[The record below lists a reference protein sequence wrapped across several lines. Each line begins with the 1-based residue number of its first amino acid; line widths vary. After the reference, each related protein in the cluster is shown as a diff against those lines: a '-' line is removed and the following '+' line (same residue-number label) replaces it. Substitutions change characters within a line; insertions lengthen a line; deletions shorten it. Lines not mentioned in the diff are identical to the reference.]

1 MTLLPGHKSRL
12 RRAPTPRPSLNEPI
26 GSKSSSTKIR
36 LVHIINDV
44 SIGGAEMMLYK
55 LLSQVN
61 RERFDPIVVALRNR
75 GQLHRRI
82 EALDV
87 PVYNVA
93 MRLGIPTPTS
103 GWRLIRLMRRLKP
116 DLIQG
121 WMYHGSLAAQVGGA
135 FAGRSVPVVWN
146 IRQSLNKLNYEKRAT
161 AAIIKFLA
169 HLSKRPAKIIYN
181 SRIAAAQHG
190 AIGYEMQDS
199 LVIPNGFMTSLF
211 TPSQEARNSVRVELG
226 IPDETLLIGRVS
238 RYHPAKDHANFL
250 HAAALLLRT
259 HPDVQFVLCGDG
271 VNWVN
276 ASLCRLIDDLKLT
289 ERVHLLDQ
297 RQDMPRLT
305 AALDIATSSSCG
317 AESFPNVIGEAMS
330 CGVPCVATD
339 VSDLLWIIGETGRVV
354 PPRNA
359 QALSS
364 AMQELVELGAEG
376 REELGRAARERVL
389 KHFPL
394 KDICSLYEALYEDVL
409 DQHPRLTSSNVR
421 YHEFAE
427 HASNAAR
434 EEAVQSSSKAR
445 RSSMGHE

>member
-1 MTLLPGHKSRL
+1 MTLWSDHEARSFRKSPHSVPKQ
-12 RRAPTPRPSLNEPI
+12 PTGAESDR
-26 GSKSSSTKIR
+26 IR

-55 LLSQVN
+55 LLSQMD
-61 RERFDPIVVALRNR
+61 RKRFEPIVVALRNR
-75 GQLHRRI
+75 GELHRRI

-93 MRLGIPTPTS
+93 MRLPVPTPTS
-103 GWRLIRLMRRLKP
+103 FWRLIRLIRRLKP

-121 WMYHGSLAAQVGGA
+121 WMYHGSLAALVGGG

-161 AAIIKFLA
+161 AVIIRFLA
-169 HLSKRPAKIIYN
+169 YLSKRPAKIIYN

-199 LVIPNGFMTSLF
+199 MVIPNGFMTSLF
-211 TPSQEARNSVRVELG
+211 TPSQEARSSVRVELG

-250 HAAALLLRT
+250 QAAALLLRT

-276 ASLCRLIDDLKLT
+276 PSLSRLIEDLRLA

-305 AALDIATSSSCG
+305 AALDIAVSSSCG
-317 AESFPNVIGEAMS
+317 VESFPNVIGEAMS

-339 VSDLLWIIGETGRVV
+339 VSDLLWIVGETGRVV

-359 QALSS
+359 QALAA
-364 AMQELVELGAEG
+364 AMKDLVEIGPEG
-376 REELGRAARERVL
+376 RERLGTAARERVL

-394 KDICSLYEALYEDVL
+394 KDIDSLYETLYQDVMSRHS
-409 DQHPRLTSSNVR
+409 QAISSNVR

-427 HASNAAR
+427 TPANASQD
-434 EEAVQSSSKAR
+434 EVDR
-445 RSSMGHE
+445 RSARANTAAMGRD

>member
-1 MTLLPGHKSRL
+1 MTLVPGHKSRL
-12 RRAPTPRPSLNEPI
+12 RRAPSPRPSLTEPI
-26 GSKSSSTKIR
+26 GSKSSSNKIR

-44 SIGGAEMMLYK
+44 SIGGGEKMFYK
-55 LLSQVN
+55 LLFQG
-61 RERFDPIVVALRNR
+61 NR
-75 GQLHRRI
+75 GRFYPNVVWPRKPRQLKPRI

-87 PVYNVA
+87 PVHNVA

-103 GWRLIRLMRRLKP
+103 CWRLIRLMRRLKP

-146 IRQSLNKLNYEKRAT
+146 IRQSLNGFNYEKRAT
-161 AAIIKFLA
+161 AAIIRFLA
-169 HLSKRPAKIIYN
+169 RFAKRPAKIIYN

-190 AIGYEMQDS
+190 AIGYELQDS

-211 TPSQEARNSVRVELG
+211 TPSQDARNSVRVELG
-226 IPDETLLIGRVS
+226 IPDETLLIGLVS
-238 RYHPAKDHANFL
+238 RYHPVKDHANFL
-250 HAAALLLRT
+250 HAAALLLKT

-276 ASLCRLIDDLKLT
+276 PFLCKLIDDLKLT

-297 RQDMPRLT
+297 RQDMPRIT
-305 AALDIATSSSCG
+305 AALDIATSSSC

-330 CGVPCVATD
+330 CGVPCVVTD
-339 VSDLLWIIGETGRVV
+339 VSDLLWIVGETGRVV

-359 QALSS
+359 QALAS
-364 AMQELVELGAEG
+364 AMQELVELGPGG
-376 REELGRAARERVL
+376 REKLGSSARARVL

-394 KDICSLYEALYEDVL
+394 KDIDSLYEPLFDDVL
-409 DQHPRLTSSNVR
+409 GRHPRLASSNVR

-427 HASNAAR
+427 HAANPDG
-434 EEAVQSSSKAR
+434 EEAAQNPSRPR
-445 RSSMGHE
+445 RSGAMGRE

>member
-1 MTLLPGHKSRL
+1 MTLLLGHKLRL
-12 RRAPTPRPSLNEPI
+12 SASRPSPNEPN
-26 GSKSSSTKIR
+26 GAKSSSSRVR

-55 LLSQVN
+55 LLSEMN
-61 RERFDPIVVALRNR
+61 RQRFDPIVVALRNR

-87 PVYNVA
+87 PIYNVA
-93 MRLGIPTPTS
+93 MHLPVPTPTS
-103 GWRLIRLMRRLKP
+103 FWRLIRLVHRLKP

-121 WMYHGSLAAQVGGA
+121 WMYHGSLAALVGGA

-146 IRQSLNKLNYEKRAT
+146 IRQSLNGFNYEKRAT
-161 AAIIKFLA
+161 AAIIRFLA
-169 HLSKRPAKIIYN
+169 YLSQRPARIIYN

-190 AIGYEMQDS
+190 AIGYELQNS

-211 TPSQEARNSVRVELG
+211 TPSLEARNSVRVELG
-226 IPDETLLIGRVS
+226 IPDETLLIGLVS
-238 RYHPAKDHANFL
+238 RYHPVKDHANFL
-250 HAAALLLRT
+250 HAASLLLKT
-259 HPDVQFVLCGDG
+259 HPDVQFVLCGEG

-276 ASLCRLIDDLKLT
+276 PFLCKLIDDLKLA

-297 RQDMPRLT
+297 RQDMARIT
-305 AALDIATSSSCG
+305 AALDIATSSSC

-330 CGVPCVATD
+330 CGIPCVVTD
-339 VSDLLWIIGETGRVV
+339 VSDLLWIVGETGRVV

-359 QALSS
+359 HALAA
-364 AMQELVELGAEG
+364 AMRELVELGSEG
-376 REELGRAARERVL
+376 REKLGRAARERVL

-394 KDICSLYEALYEDVL
+394 KDIDSLYEALYEDVIG
-409 DQHPRLTSSNVR
+409 HRSKRTSSNVR

-427 HASNAAR
+427 PASAADWA
-434 EEAVQSSSKAR
+434 EAVPRSSKAR
-445 RSSMGHE
+445 RASVGHE

>member
-1 MTLLPGHKSRL
+1 MTLLPGHKLRL
-12 RRAPTPRPSLNEPI
+12 RAPTRSSLPEPI
-26 GSKSSSTKIR
+26 GSKSSSSGRIR

-61 RERFDPIVVALRNR
+61 RERFDPVVVALRNR
-75 GQLHRRI
+75 GQLHQRI
-82 EALDV
+82 EALGV

-93 MRLGIPTPTS
+93 MRLPIPTPTS
-103 GWRLIRLMRRLKP
+103 CWRLIRLMRRLKP

-121 WMYHGSLAAQVGGA
+121 WMYHGSLAALFGGV

-146 IRQSLNKLNYEKRAT
+146 IRQSLNGFNYEKRAT
-161 AAIIKFLA
+161 AAIIRFLA

-190 AIGYEMQDS
+190 AIGYELENS
-199 LVIPNGFMTSLF
+199 LVIPNGFMTSVF
-211 TPSQEARNSVRVELG
+211 TPSQEARNSLRVELG
-226 IPDETLLIGRVS
+226 IPDDTLLIGLVS
-238 RYHPAKDHANFL
+238 RYHPVKDHANFL
-250 HAAALLLRT
+250 HAAALLLKA

-276 ASLCRLIDDLKLT
+276 PVLCKLIDDLKLT

-297 RQDMPRLT
+297 RQDMPRVT
-305 AALDIATSSSCG
+305 AALDIATSSSC

-330 CGVPCVATD
+330 CGIPCVVTD
-339 VSDLLWIIGETGRVV
+339 VSDLMWIVGETGRVV
-354 PPRNA
+354 QPRNA
-359 QALSS
+359 PALAS
-364 AMQELVELGAEG
+364 AMQELIDLGAAG
-376 REELGRAARERVL
+376 REQLGKSARERVL

-394 KDICSLYEALYEDVL
+394 KEIDSLYEALYEDVMG
-409 DQHPRLTSSNVR
+409 PRPKLTSSNVR

-427 HASNAAR
+427 RTANPVR
-434 EEAVQSSSKAR
+434 EKTVQNPSRPRKSSSI
-445 RSSMGHE
+445 GHE

>member
-1 MTLLPGHKSRL
+1 MTLLPGHKLRL
-12 RRAPTPRPSLNEPI
+12 RAPTRSSLPEPI
-26 GSKSSSTKIR
+26 GSKSSSSGRIR

-61 RERFDPIVVALRNR
+61 RERFDPVVVALRNR

-82 EALDV
+82 EALGV

-93 MRLGIPTPTS
+93 MRLPIPTPTS
-103 GWRLIRLMRRLKP
+103 CWRLIRLMRRLKP

-121 WMYHGSLAAQVGGA
+121 WMYHGSLAALFGGA

-146 IRQSLNKLNYEKRAT
+146 IRQSLNGFNYEKRAT
-161 AAIIKFLA
+161 AAIIRLLA
-169 HLSKRPAKIIYN
+169 HLSRRPAKIIYN

-190 AIGYEMQDS
+190 AIGYELENS
-199 LVIPNGFMTSLF
+199 LVIPNGFVTSLF
-211 TPSQEARNSVRVELG
+211 TPSQEARNSLRVELG
-226 IPDETLLIGRVS
+226 IPDETLLIGLVS
-238 RYHPAKDHANFL
+238 RYHPVKDHANFL
-250 HAAALLLRT
+250 HAAALLLKT

-276 ASLCRLIDDLKLT
+276 PALCKLIDDLKLA

-297 RQDMPRLT
+297 RQDMPRIT
-305 AALDIATSSSCG
+305 AALDIATSSSS

-330 CGVPCVATD
+330 CGIPCVVTD
-339 VSDLLWIIGETGRVV
+339 VSDLLWIVGETGRVV

-359 QALSS
+359 QALAG
-364 AMQELVELGAEG
+364 AMQELIELGAAG
-376 REELGRAARERVL
+376 REQLGKSARERVL

-394 KDICSLYEALYEDVL
+394 KDIDCLYEALYEDVMGRR
-409 DQHPRLTSSNVR
+409 PKLTSSNVR

-427 HASNAAR
+427 HPSSATR
-434 EEAVQSSSKAR
+434 EEAAQNPSRPRKSG
-445 RSSMGHE
+445 SMGHE

>member
-1 MTLLPGHKSRL
+1 MTLLPGHKSL
-12 RRAPTPRPSLNEPI
+12 LFRAPRPLPNLPI
-26 GSKSSSTKIR
+26 GSKSGSRRVR
-36 LVHIINDV
+36 LVHVINDV

-55 LLSQVN
+55 LLSQMN

-93 MRLGIPTPTS
+93 MRLPVPTPTS
-103 GWRLIRLMRRLKP
+103 FWRLIRLMRRLKP

-146 IRQSLNKLNYEKRAT
+146 IRQSLSVLNYEKRAT
-161 AAIIKFLA
+161 AAIIRFLA

-190 AIGYEMQDS
+190 AIGYELENS
-199 LVIPNGFMTSLF
+199 LVIPNGFVTDLF
-211 TPSQEARNSVRVELG
+211 TPSQEARSSVRVELG

-250 HAAALLLRT
+250 QAAALLLRT

-276 ASLCRLIDDLKLT
+276 PSLCRLIDDLKLT

-317 AESFPNVIGEAMS
+317 VESFPNVIGEAMS
-330 CGVPCVATD
+330 CGVPCVVTD
-339 VSDLLWIIGETGRVV
+339 VSDLLWIVGETGRVV

-359 QALSS
+359 QALAS
-364 AMQELVELGAEG
+364 AMQELVELGSEG
-376 REELGRAARERVL
+376 REKLGRSARERVL

-394 KDICSLYEALYEDVL
+394 KDIDSLYEALYEEVL
-409 DQHPRLTSSNVR
+409 GRRPMPASSNVR

-427 HASNAAR
+427 HASNTAR
-434 EEAVQSSSKAR
+434 EEAIQSSSKAR

>member
-1 MTLLPGHKSRL
+1 MTLLPGHKLRL
-12 RRAPTPRPSLNEPI
+12 RAATRSLLPEPK
-26 GSKSSSTKIR
+26 GSKSSPAKRIR

-55 LLSQVN
+55 LLSQMD

-103 GWRLIRLMRRLKP
+103 CWRLVRLMRRLKP

-121 WMYHGSLAAQVGGA
+121 WMYHGSLAALVGGA
-135 FAGRSVPVVWN
+135 FARGSVPVVWN

-161 AAIIKFLA
+161 AAIIRFLA
-169 HLSKRPAKIIYN
+169 YLSKRPAKIIYN

-199 LVIPNGFMTSLF
+199 LVIPNGFMTTLF

-250 HAAALLLRT
+250 HAAALLLKT

-276 ASLCRLIDDLKLT
+276 PVLCKLIDDLKLG

-359 QALSS
+359 QALSN
-364 AMQELVELGAEG
+364 AMKELVELGAEG
-376 REELGRAARERVL
+376 REKLGQAARERVL

-394 KDICSLYEALYEDVL
+394 EDIYSLYEALYHDVL
-409 DQHPRLTSSNVR
+409 GRSPKGSSSNVR

-427 HASNAAR
+427 PPSVGDQG
-434 EEAVQSSSKAR
+434 EAGQNPSKAR

>member
-1 MTLLPGHKSRL
+1 M
-12 RRAPTPRPSLNEPI
+12 
-26 GSKSSSTKIR
+26 GSKSSSDKVR

-82 EALDV
+82 EALGV

-93 MRLGIPTPTS
+93 MRLPIPTPTS
-103 GWRLIRLMRRLKP
+103 CWRLIRLMRRLKP

-121 WMYHGSLAAQVGGA
+121 WMYHGSLAAQFGGA
-135 FAGRSVPVVWN
+135 FAGGAVPVVWN
-146 IRQSLNKLNYEKRAT
+146 IRQSLNGFNYEKRAT
-161 AAIIKFLA
+161 AAIIRFLA

-190 AIGYEMQDS
+190 AIGYELQNS

-211 TPSQEARNSVRVELG
+211 TPSQEARNSLRVELG
-226 IPDETLLIGRVS
+226 IPDETLLIGLVS
-238 RYHPAKDHANFL
+238 RYHPVKDHANFL
-250 HAAALLLRT
+250 HAAALLLKT
-259 HPDVQFVLCGDG
+259 HSDVQFVLCGDG

-276 ASLCRLIDDLKLT
+276 PVLCKLIDDLKLA

-297 RQDMPRLT
+297 RQDMPRIT
-305 AALDIATSSSCG
+305 AALDIATSSSS
-317 AESFPNVIGEAMS
+317 AERFPNVIGEAMS
-330 CGVPCVATD
+330 CGIPCVVTD
-339 VSDLLWIIGETGRVV
+339 VSDLLWIVGETGRVV

-359 QALSS
+359 QALAG
-364 AMQELVELGAEG
+364 AMQELVELGPAG
-376 REELGRAARERVL
+376 RQQLGKSARERVL

-394 KDICSLYEALYEDVL
+394 KDIDSLYEALYEDVMGRRPKL
-409 DQHPRLTSSNVR
+409 ASSNVR

-427 HASNAAR
+427 HAANADR
-434 EEAVQSSSKAR
+434 EEVAQNPSRPR
-445 RSSMGHE
+445 RSGAMGRE

>member
-12 RRAPTPRPSLNEPI
+12 RRAPSPRPLLNEPI
-26 GSKSSSTKIR
+26 GSKSSSTRIR

-103 GWRLIRLMRRLKP
+103 CWRLIRLMRRLKP

-146 IRQSLNKLNYEKRAT
+146 IRQSLSGFNYEKRAT
-161 AAIIKFLA
+161 AAIIRFLA
-169 HLSKRPAKIIYN
+169 HLSKRPAKIVYN

-190 AIGYEMQDS
+190 AIGYELEDS

-226 IPDETLLIGRVS
+226 IPDETLLIGLVS
-238 RYHPAKDHANFL
+238 RYHPVKDHANFL
-250 HAAALLLRT
+250 HAAGLLLKT

-276 ASLCRLIDDLKLT
+276 PSLCKLIDDLKLT

-297 RQDMPRLT
+297 RQDMPRVT
-305 AALDIATSSSCG
+305 AALDIATSSSS

-330 CGVPCVATD
+330 CGVPCVVTD
-339 VSDLLWIIGETGRVV
+339 VSDLLWIVGETGRVV
-354 PPRNA
+354 PPRKA
-359 QALSS
+359 QALAS
-364 AMQELVELGAEG
+364 AMQELVKLGPEG
-376 REELGRAARERVL
+376 REKLGRAARERVL

-394 KDICSLYEALYEDVL
+394 KDIDSLYEALYEDIL
-409 DQHPRLTSSNVR
+409 GRHPMPASSNVR
-421 YHEFAE
+421 YHEFTE
-427 HASNAAR
+427 HASNTAR
-434 EEAVQSSSKAR
+434 EEAIQNSSKAR
-445 RSSMGHE
+445 RSSMGFE

>member
-1 MTLLPGHKSRL
+1 MTLLRGSKSRL
-12 RRAPTPRPSLNEPI
+12 RESPRPLLHEPI
-26 GSKSSSTKIR
+26 GTKSSSSRVR

-55 LLSQVN
+55 LLSQMN
-61 RERFDPIVVALRNR
+61 RERFDPVVVALRNR

-93 MRLGIPTPTS
+93 MRLPVPTPTS
-103 GWRLIRLMRRLKP
+103 FWRLIRLMRRLKP

-121 WMYHGSLAAQVGGA
+121 WMYHGSLAALVGSN
-135 FAGRSVPVVWN
+135 FAPGSVPVVWN
-146 IRQSLNKLNYEKRAT
+146 IRQSLNGFNYEKRAT

-169 HLSKRPAKIIYN
+169 PLSKSPAKIIYN

-190 AIGYEMQDS
+190 AIGYELQNS

-211 TPSQEARNSVRVELG
+211 TPSKEARRSVRVELG
-226 IPDETLLIGRVS
+226 IPDDTLLIGLVS
-238 RYHPAKDHANFL
+238 RFHPVKDHTNFL
-250 HAAALLLRT
+250 HAAALLLKS

-276 ASLCRLIDDLKLT
+276 PSLCKLIDDLKLT

-297 RQDMPRLT
+297 RQDMPRVT
-305 AALDIATSSSCG
+305 AAFDIATSSSC

-330 CGVPCVATD
+330 CGVPCVVTD
-339 VSDLLWIIGETGRVV
+339 VSDLLWIVGETGRVV

-359 QALSS
+359 PALAG
-364 AMQELVELGAEG
+364 AMQELVELGVEG
-376 REELGRAARERVL
+376 REQLGRAARERVL

-394 KDICSLYEALYEDVL
+394 KDIDRLYEALYEDVMGR
-409 DQHPRLTSSNVR
+409 HPKLTPSNVR

-445 RSSMGHE
+445 RASMGHE

>member
-1 MTLLPGHKSRL
+1 MTLLSGHKSRL
-12 RRAPTPRPSLNEPI
+12 RRAPSPRPSLTEPNR
-26 GSKSSSTKIR
+26 SKSSSTKIR

-61 RERFDPIVVALRNR
+61 RERFEPIVVALRNR

-103 GWRLIRLMRRLKP
+103 CWRLIRLMRRLKP

-146 IRQSLNKLNYEKRAT
+146 IRQSLNGFNYEKRAT
-161 AAIIKFLA
+161 AAIIRFLA
-169 HLSKRPAKIIYN
+169 YLSKRPAKIIYN

-190 AIGYEMQDS
+190 AIGYELRDS

-226 IPDETLLIGRVS
+226 IPDETLLIGLVS
-238 RYHPAKDHANFL
+238 RYHPVKDHANFL
-250 HAAALLLRT
+250 HAAALLLKT

-276 ASLCRLIDDLKLT
+276 PFLCKLIDDLKLT

-297 RQDMPRLT
+297 RQDMPRVT
-305 AALDIATSSSCG
+305 AALDIATSSSC

-330 CGVPCVATD
+330 CGVPCVVTD
-339 VSDLLWIIGETGRVV
+339 VSDLLWIVGETGRVV
-354 PPRNA
+354 APRNA
-359 QALSS
+359 QALAK
-364 AMQELVELGAEG
+364 AMEELVELGPEG
-376 REELGRAARERVL
+376 RKQLGRSARERVL

-394 KDICSLYEALYEDVL
+394 KNIDSLYEALYEDVL
-409 DQHPRLTSSNVR
+409 GQKEMLASSNVR
-421 YHEFAE
+421 YHEFTE
-427 HASNAAR
+427 YASNAAR

-445 RSSMGHE
+445 RSSMGFE